1 MARLLVRSLY
11 LSQPAFLKFHQGI
24 GALLVKEISGIVQI
38 NKGWCWEW
46 GNCSRTSLVGMIPC
60 ICVEKVTSGFVLEFH
75 LADWNEAGCFGS

>member
-46 GNCSRTSLVGMIPC
+46 GNCSRTSLV
-60 ICVEKVTSGFVLEFH
+60 
-75 LADWNEAGCFGS
+75 